1 MPWRLNARTYGGK
14 KKKETQRGGMSDVS
28 PGEMMLLAPS
38 ALLFVILTPSAAAI
52 TQFSSLSIS
61 IQPTHV
67 LFFQKKNLPVF
78 RGRAE

>member
-1 MPWRLNARTYGGK
+1 
-14 KKKETQRGGMSDVS
+14 MSDVS

-38 ALLFVILTPSAAAI
+38 ALLFVILTPSAAAAAAAAI

>member
-1 MPWRLNARTYGGK
+1 
-14 KKKETQRGGMSDVS
+14 MSDVS

-38 ALLFVILTPSAAAI
+38 ALLFVILTPSAAAAAAAI